1 MWITDQLFLSAVWT
15 HSDGTHSLQRVHW
28 CASAAM
34 LNFSKSFKKKH
45 PYILDGLKVST
56 LSANTI
62 FWMNYSFK
70 VMFPGSVTRA
80 IREKREVRAVHLF
93 ILDCHT

>member
-1 MWITDQLFLSAVWT
+1 MISFFYQLFGLILTAPIHCRGSTGVQVMQCLI
-15 HSDGTHSLQRVHW
+15 SLNLLR
-28 CASAAM
+28 
-34 LNFSKSFKKKH
+34 KKH

-56 LSANTI
+56 FSANSI